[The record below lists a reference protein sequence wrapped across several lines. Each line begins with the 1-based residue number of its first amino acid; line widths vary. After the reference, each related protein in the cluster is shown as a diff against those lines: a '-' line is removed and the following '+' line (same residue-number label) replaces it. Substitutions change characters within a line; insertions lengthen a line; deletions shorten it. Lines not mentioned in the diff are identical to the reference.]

1 MTQSNGN
8 GYKPSS
14 NGRNGKFRPN
24 RVLNSETQRLP
35 QTHDTGSSVETRSH
49 PDAIETFDQ
58 PVVLRQSP
66 SWSRAIVWTIVG
78 VVTFGV
84 GWAYFAKIE
93 QVIPATGQL
102 RPQGT
107 VKEVQAPLEGVV
119 QAVYV
124 EDGQPVE
131 AGDLLIRFD
140 ANADTAKLD
149 SVKQQRNALLKEN
162 QIYRSLLQPSG
173 SASLPAAIV
182 GLNLP
187 PGILALRSNR
197 DALVA
202 ENRQYRAQ
210 LAEGSARDAARL
222 RAARAEAEA
231 RRRAADLEV
240 AQIRQQLLQTQGQ
253 INSARARLATQ
264 QEILGDLQN
273 LYQNGGI
280 GRLQYVEQQ
289 QKVQDQ
295 QAEITQLVQEAKRL
309 ELDIAQ
315 GREETVVTVTS
326 NENEI
331 RDRIAANEQRI
342 AEIDSQ
348 LSQGV
353 LQVIVNNEK
362 QIADLNSQLS
372 SAEQTLEY
380 RELRATESG
389 TVFDLQV
396 HQGFVANPTTS
407 LLSIV
412 PNQNLVAEVFITN
425 KDIGFVREGM
435 KTDVRVDSFPFSEF
449 GDIKGEIVS
458 VGSDALPPDEV
469 HPYYR
474 FPAKVRLDNQVL
486 AVRERE
492 IPLQSGM
499 AVSVNIK
506 VREDRRVIN
515 LFTEL
520 FTDRI
525 ESLKEVR

>member
-1 MTQSNGN
+1 MTQSNGSQ
-8 GYKPSS
+8 PSPERR
-14 NGRNGKFRPN
+14 NGRFRSN
-24 RVLNSETQRLP
+24 RRLNAEAPSGLP
-35 QTHDTGSSVETRSH
+35 QTRDPQSSLDARSH
-49 PDAIETFDQ
+49 PGAIETFDQ

-66 SWSRAIVWTIVG
+66 AWSRAIVWTIVG

-84 GWAYFAKIE
+84 GWAYFARIE

-102 RPQGT
+102 KPQGT
-107 VKEVQAPLEGVV
+107 VKEIQAPLNGVV

-131 AGDLLIRFD
+131 AGDLLVRFD
-140 ANADTAKLD
+140 ANADTAQLD
-149 SVKQQRNALLKEN
+149 SLQKQRAALLKEN
-162 QIYRSLLQPSG
+162 QIYRSILQPSG

-187 PGILALRSNR
+187 PGVLALRRNR

-240 AQIRQQLLQTQGQ
+240 AQIRQQLTQTQGQ
-253 INSARARLATQ
+253 IRNARAQLATQ
-264 QEILGDLQN
+264 QRVLGRLRDLFE
-273 LYQNGGI
+273 NGGI
-280 GRLQYVEQQ
+280 AELQYIEQQ
-289 QKVQDQ
+289 QTVQDQ
-295 QAEITQLVQEAKRL
+295 QAEIDRLVEEAKRL
-309 ELDIAQ
+309 QLDIAQ

-326 NENEI
+326 NENEV

-348 LSQGV
+348 LSQSV
-353 LQVIVNNEK
+353 LQVIVNNEQ
-362 QIADLNSQLS
+362 QIAEIDSQLS
-372 SAEQTLEY
+372 AAEQTLNY

-389 TVFDLQV
+389 TVFDLKA

-425 KDIGFVREGM
+425 KDIGFVRESM
-435 KTDVRVDSFPFSEF
+435 KTDVRIDSFPFSEF

-458 VGSDALPPDEV
+458 VGSDALPPDQV

-474 FPAKVRLDNQVL
+474 FPARVRLDEQVL
-486 AVRERE
+486 AVKERE

>member
-1 MTQSNGN
+1 MTQSNG
-8 GYKPSS
+8 YQPSPER
-14 NGRNGKFRPN
+14 RNGKFRPN
-24 RVLNSETQRLP
+24 RALNPEAPSGWP
-35 QTHDTGSSVETRSH
+35 QTRETGSSLDARS
-49 PDAIETFDQ
+49 PMGTIETFDQ

-66 SWSRAIVWTIVG
+66 GWSRAIVWTIVG

-102 RPQGT
+102 KPQGT
-107 VKEVQAPLEGVV
+107 VKEIQAPLEGVV

-149 SVKQQRNALLKEN
+149 SLKKQRDALLKEN

-173 SASLPAAIV
+173 SASLPAAIIS
-182 GLNLP
+182 LNLP
-187 PGILALRSNR
+187 PEILALRSNR

-202 ENRQYRAQ
+202 ENRLYRAQ
-210 LAEGSARDAARL
+210 LSGESAQDEARL

-240 AQIRQQLLQTQGQ
+240 AQIRQQLTQTQVQ
-253 INSARARLATQ
+253 IANARAQLATQ
-264 QEILGDLQN
+264 QEILG
-273 LYQNGGI
+273 
-280 GRLQYVEQQ
+280 RLQRLVENGAIGQLQ
-289 QKVQDQ
+289 YIEQKQKVQTQ
-295 QAEITQLVQEAKRL
+295 QAEIDQLLEEAKRL
-309 ELDIAQ
+309 QLDIAQ

-326 NENEI
+326 TENEV
-331 RDRIAANEQRI
+331 RDRIAANEKRI

-372 SAEQTLEY
+372 AAAQTLKY
-380 RELRATESG
+380 RELRATEAG
-389 TVFDLQV
+389 TVFDLKV
-396 HQGFVANPTTS
+396 HQGFVANPTAS

-412 PNQNLVAEVFITN
+412 PNESLVAEVFITN

-435 KTDVRVDSFPFSEF
+435 KTDVRIDSFPFSEF
-449 GDIKGEIVS
+449 GDIKGEIMS
-458 VGSDALPPDEV
+458 VGSDALPPDQV
-469 HPYYR
+469 YPYYR

-486 AVRERE
+486 AVKERE